1 MEKLEFIKVAETTDI
16 IFEGKSIGY
25 IQEYL
30 EETVW
35 LELDYNGKLH
45 KGVIKS
51 QLVAMRNVEDYL
63 YACAQ
68 LNKGCKT
75 PQKF

>member
-1 MEKLEFIKVAETTDI
+1 MERLEFIKVAETTDI
-16 IFEGKSIGY
+16 IFDGKSIGY

-35 LELDYNGKLH
+35 LEVDYNGILH

-63 YACAQ
+63 YACDQ
-68 LNKGCKT
+68 LKSSCKN